1 MKKILLA
8 FDGTNFSVGAFEF
21 ARRMNEVS
29 PILLTGIFLPQAE
42 YANLW
47 NYGDAMA
54 GPLLV
59 PVVESSEEE
68 KMEKNKTRFRKLCQ
82 DEGIDYRVHED
93 SFDFALPELKKET
106 RFADLLIIGS
116 ESFYENMGTR
126 EPNEYLEDSLHGVE
140 CPVLVVPEKFD
151 YPMTNILSYD
161 GSESSV
167 YAIKQF
173 TYLFQEMSEN
183 PTLLVYANKKTD
195 GEIPEEVNIEELTAR
210 HFADLTVTKI
220 DSASAKYFSAWM
232 SEKKSAILISG
243 SFGRSLFS
251 RIFRKSFISDVIR
264 DHQLP
269 VFIAHR

>member
-21 ARRMNEVS
+21 ARKMNEVN
-29 PILLTGIFLPQAE
+29 PILLTGIFLPQAS

-68 KMEKNKTRFRKLCQ
+68 KMKKNIARFRKLCQ

-93 SFDFALPELKKET
+93 SFDFALPELKRET

-116 ESFYENMGTR
+116 ESFYENMGIR
-126 EPNEYLEDSLHGVE
+126 EPNEYLEDGLHGVE

-151 YPMTNILSYD
+151 YPVTNVLSYD

-173 TYLFQEMSEN
+173 TYLFPEMSEN

-195 GEIPEEVNIEELTAR
+195 SEIPEEVNMEELAAR
-210 HFADLTVTKI
+210 HFSDLTVTKI
-220 DSASAKYFSAWM
+220 DSSSAKYFGAWI
-232 SEKKSAILISG
+232 SEKKSAILVSG
-243 SFGRSLFS
+243 SFGRSVFS

-264 DHQLP
+264 DHKLP